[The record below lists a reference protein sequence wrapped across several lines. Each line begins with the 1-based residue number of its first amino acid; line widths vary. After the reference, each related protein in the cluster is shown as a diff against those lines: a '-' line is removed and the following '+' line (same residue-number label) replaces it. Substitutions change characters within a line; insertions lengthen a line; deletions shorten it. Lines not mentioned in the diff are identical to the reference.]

1 MSAADS
7 PALRIASLHPWLE
20 VRFAR
25 SPGPGGQHVN
35 KVSTQVVLLLE
46 FESCGLFTR
55 EQKRRIRVKWG
66 NRLARDGRLRV
77 ARRRERSQARNRRI
91 AESALIELLGEAF
104 HVPRNRVA
112 TKRTRASVRKR
123 LEAKRQRSATKSMR
137 GGVSQEP

>member
-1 MSAADS
+1 MAAADS
-7 PALRIASLHPWLE
+7 PVFSIASLNPWLE

-25 SPGPGGQHVN
+25 SSGPGGQHVN

-55 EQKRRIRVKWG
+55 EQKRRIRAKWG

-77 ARRRERSQARNRRI
+77 ARRRERSQARNRKI
-91 AESALIELLGEAF
+91 AEFALIELLATAL
-104 HVPRNRVA
+104 HVPRNRVS

-123 LEAKRQRSATKSMR
+123 LEAKRQRSSTKSIR
-137 GGVSQEP
+137 GRVSQEP